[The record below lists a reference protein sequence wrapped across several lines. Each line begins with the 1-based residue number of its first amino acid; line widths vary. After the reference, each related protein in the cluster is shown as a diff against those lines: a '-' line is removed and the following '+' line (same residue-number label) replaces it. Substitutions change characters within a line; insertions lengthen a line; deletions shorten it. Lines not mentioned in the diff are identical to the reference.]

1 MNDIIGSAID
11 GLLLQPTEPLVNET
25 NEPIDADT
33 EPTEPETEL
42 ETTEPEPEPT
52 EDEGYEEEE
61 LNHIAT
67 ELFGGNVEEIAARL
81 AELDELKS
89 KQPTGELV
97 FENDFQKAVYEYASK
112 IPDITAE
119 GASQLLAEVFF
130 TNPEVA
136 DTKNLLALNYRIA
149 NPELTSEEAMV
160 LFEDEFERKYPDLEE
175 LSPTERTRLGVE
187 IRKAKENINT
197 FKQSNFVKTAPKVDN
212 VETEKAKAE
221 QQRIAAEWLNTV
233 KAETSKMDK
242 LSFQLEGNETLNF
255 QIPDKS
261 VIAKRGETIETFL
274 AEYQTDKGFES
285 GRFLQDVAKLAN
297 FDNILKE
304 AYNQGKQQGV
314 IDKTKEIAG
323 VKPQISTQPQSP
335 VAPAPQSKEQMLDAI
350 ANAMAGVKS

>member
-1 MNDIIGSAID
+1 M
-11 GLLLQPTEPLVNET
+11 
-25 NEPIDADT
+25 
-33 EPTEPETEL
+33 
-42 ETTEPEPEPT
+42 
-52 EDEGYEEEE
+52 
-61 LNHIAT
+61 
-67 ELFGGNVEEIAARL
+67 
-81 AELDELKS
+81 
-89 KQPTGELV
+89 
-97 FENDFQKAVYEYASK
+97 
-112 IPDITAE
+112 
-119 GASQLLAEVFF
+119 FF